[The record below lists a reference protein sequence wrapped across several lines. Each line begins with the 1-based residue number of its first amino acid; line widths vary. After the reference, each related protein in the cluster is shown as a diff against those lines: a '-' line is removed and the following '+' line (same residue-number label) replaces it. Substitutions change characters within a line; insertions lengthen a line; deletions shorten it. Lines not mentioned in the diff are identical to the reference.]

1 MTQNNQRAFN
11 HILSMAQN
19 MLRLASER
27 TKSPVTPEMIEEA
40 LVKLSNMMEE
50 DFALVEREDL
60 HDELIRRSSRS
71 VGVNATLSSGDDHT
85 PWLDADRKS
94 GWTYWRRYSEYME
107 ARIPWAALDAL
118 DDATDEVLSQLE
130 DPLREGTWDR
140 RGLVVGHVQ
149 SGKTGNY
156 TGLICKAADAGYK
169 IIIVL
174 AGLHNNL
181 RSQTQIRLDEGF
193 LGFATIANAEELPAT
208 GVGLID
214 NDTSVRPNAATNRSD
229 KGDFNT
235 AVASKMNVSPEQ
247 RPWLFVVKK
256 NKTVLERLLHWIRN
270 RVANY
275 EDQETGRKL
284 VTNLPLLIID
294 DESDNGSVDTGED
307 VVDDFGNPDLEHE
320 PKTIN
325 RLIRSILHHFSR
337 KAYVGYTATPFAN
350 IFIHDK
356 GDSKEYGQDLF
367 PAAFITNL
375 AAPSNYIGP
384 GRVFGSASDISKE
397 LPLVRSL
404 HDSEF
409 LPWMPSKTTSSP
421 DIKPHKNGH
430 LPRWKGD
437 DRIPDSLAE
446 AIRSF
451 IYACAVRK
459 LRNQGHSH
467 SSMLV
472 HVTRYTSVQGEVVR
486 QVSDYV
492 RNMKGRYTRGIDL
505 SELEAEMKNE
515 YELVFLPGMRKIR
528 TALVEGEELKDFE
541 WKSIRTV
548 LPDVLSDI
556 KIREINGTAKDALDY
571 AENEDTGLKVIA
583 IGGDKLARGLTLEG
597 LCTSYFLRTAR
608 MYDTLMQMGRWFG
621 YRDGYLDVCRL
632 YTSEEMVEWFSHI
645 ADAAE
650 ELRQEFDNM
659 VAAGASPKQFGLRV
673 KSHSVLTVT
682 SQAKMRN
689 AKAMKL
695 TYSGDLLQT
704 IVFPNDNSE
713 ISDNYRTAD
722 RFIRSIG
729 PSIDLNSQHYIQSGQ
744 TWHGHLWRD
753 VSALSVISFLR
764 EYRTH
769 PASFRIMS
777 PLIADF
783 IEEMNKDG
791 ELTSWTIALIGKD
804 NTSHENEGTVGDCT
818 VKMLERKSTTD
829 HNDRYSIKTLIS
841 PRDQTIDLT
850 EKEWVAALNRS
861 QKGWHGADRERN
873 ISKEQPNEPRGPDIR
888 YMLGN
893 GIPEEGIEARPERGL
908 LMLYL
913 LDPSKSNVAK
923 IREADPVVAWAVS
936 FPSSNSERR
945 VSNSKYIANS
955 VLWGGLNDGVE

>member
-1 MTQNNQRAFN
+1 MTISNQKAFDS
-11 HILSMAQN
+11 ILSMAQN

-27 TKSPVTPEMIEEA
+27 AQSPVTPEMI
-40 LVKLSNMMEE
+40 VKELNKLAVMMEE
-50 DFALVEREDL
+50 DFELVDRGALV
-60 HDELIRRSSRS
+60 DELIRRSSRT
-71 VGVNATLSSGDDHT
+71 VGENATLSSGEDHV
-85 PWLDADRKS
+85 PWLKAERKR

-107 ARIPWAALDAL
+107 ARIPWTALDAL
-118 DDATDEVLSQLE
+118 DVATDEVLSQLE
-130 DPLREGTWDR
+130 DPTREGAWDR

-181 RSQTQIRLDEGF
+181 RAQTQVRLDEGF
-193 LGFATIANAEELPAT
+193 LGFATIAADADELPAV

-214 NDTSVRPNAATNRSD
+214 SDRSARPNAATNRSD

-235 AVASKMNVSPEQ
+235 AAAAKMNISPEQ

-270 RVANY
+270 RVVNHV
-275 EDQETGRKL
+275 DPKTGRKL
-284 VTNLPLLIID
+284 VTNLPLLVID
-294 DESDNGSVDTGED
+294 DESDHGSVDTGED
-307 VVDDFGNPDLEHE
+307 VVDEFGKPDLEHE

-350 IFIHDK
+350 IFIHNR
-356 GDSKEYGQDLF
+356 GETKENGPDLF

-384 GRVFGSASDISKE
+384 GRVFGSASSTPDD
-397 LPLVRSL
+397 LPLIRPL
-404 HDSEF
+404 ADDEF
-409 LPWMPSKTTSSP
+409 QPWMAPR
-421 DIKPHKNGH
+421 HKNGYQ
-430 LPRWKGD
+430 PRWQGA

-451 IYACAVRK
+451 VYACAVRK
-459 LRNQGHSH
+459 RRGQGNKH
-467 SSMLV
+467 SSMLI
-472 HVTRYTSVQGEVVR
+472 HVTRFTSVQNAVVN
-486 QVSDYV
+486 QVAEYV
-492 RNMKGRYTRGIDL
+492 RDLKGRYTRGIDL
-505 SELEAEMKNE
+505 IALEGSMQSE
-515 YELVFLPGMRKIR
+515 YEETFLPGMQGIR
-528 TALVEGEELKDFE
+528 SAFVEEEILEDIS
-541 WKSIRTV
+541 WADVRAV

-556 KIREINGTAKDALDY
+556 RVSEINGTAKDALDY
-571 AENEDTGLKVIA
+571 VENNGTGLKVIA

-632 YTSEEMVEWFSHI
+632 YTSREMVEWFGHI

-659 VAAGASPKQFGLRV
+659 VAARATPEQFGLRV
-673 KSHSVLTVT
+673 KSHSVLTIT
-682 SQAKMRN
+682 SRAKMRN
-689 AKAMKL
+689 ARPMQM

-704 IVFPNDNSE
+704 IVFPNREDD
-713 ISDNYRTAD
+713 ISTNFLATN
-722 RFIRSIG
+722 RFISALG
-729 PSIDLNSQHYIQSGQ
+729 PSLDLNRQHYVPEGQ
-744 TWHGHLWRD
+744 KWNGHLWRD
-753 VSALSVISFLR
+753 VPALSVISFLR

-783 IEEMNKDG
+783 IEEMNKDR
-791 ELTSWTIALIGKD
+791 EIMSWTVALIGKD
-804 NTSHENEGTVGDCT
+804 SGPDDKHRSVGGCS
-818 VKMLERKSTTD
+818 VNMLQRKRTTD
-829 HNDRYSIKTLIS
+829 HADRYSIKTLIS
-841 PRDQTIDLT
+841 PRDQAIDLT
-850 EKEWVAALNRS
+850 EAEWRAALELSRKTWRND
-861 QKGWHGADRERN
+861 ADRNEGKDPP
-873 ISKEQPNEPRGPDIR
+873 SEPRGPQIR
-888 YMLGN
+888 RVLGGCVAET
-893 GIPEEGIEARPERGL
+893 GIPARRERGL

-913 LDPSKSNVAK
+913 LDPTGAGVAK
-923 IREADPVVAWAVS
+923 LSNADPVVGWAIS
-936 FPSSNSERR
+936 FPSSSSERR
-945 VSNSKYIANS
+945 VSNSRYIANS
-955 VLWGGLNDGVE
+955 VLWGGINEWVD